1 MPNLHITAEVDIHAR
16 DSKVADLIVVE
27 LGAIGALHLEPDRAH
42 ELIDELQQ
50 ALRSL
55 AASESR
61 QLHRDEAA
69 IRSAA
74 EFREDR

>member
-1 MPNLHITAEVDIHAR
+1 MP
-16 DSKVADLIVVE
+16 S
-27 LGAIGALHLEPDRAH
+27 LHLSIDVDVTASPSTSIGEVHVKLGPIGSVYLKPDRAH
-42 ELIDELQQ
+42 ALIDELRE

-55 AASESR
+55 AESESR